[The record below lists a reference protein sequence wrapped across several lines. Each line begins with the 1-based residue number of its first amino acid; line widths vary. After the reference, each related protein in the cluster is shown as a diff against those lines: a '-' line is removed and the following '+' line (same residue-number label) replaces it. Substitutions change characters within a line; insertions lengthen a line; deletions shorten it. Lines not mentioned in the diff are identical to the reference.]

1 MEARVACAI
10 LFACWDGT
18 CLNVSRHPAR
28 FICANPEAKALI
40 LDPFVINSMFS
51 CKHATFCRIKGF
63 DGVAVD
69 LHLIVALAIMRYS
82 EVLLHSTIAD
92 CCVPVPVLVGVARVN
107 SGLLMGLL
115 VSTICSF
122 HAWE

>member
-1 MEARVACAI
+1 MPGD
-10 LFACWDGT
+10 L
-18 CLNVSRHPAR
+18 
-28 FICANPEAKALI
+28 
-40 LDPFVINSMFS
+40 VIRNDQWNSKIWFS

>member
-1 MEARVACAI
+1 MPGDLGIRNDQ
-10 LFACWDGT
+10 W
-18 CLNVSRHPAR
+18 
-28 FICANPEAKALI
+28 
-40 LDPFVINSMFS
+40 NSKIWFS
-51 CKHATFCRIKGF
+51 CKHAMFCRIKGF

-82 EVLLHSTIAD
+82 EDLLHSTIAD

-107 SGLLMGLL
+107 SGLLLGLL

>member
-1 MEARVACAI
+1 M
-10 LFACWDGT
+10 LGN
-18 CLNVSRHPAR
+18 L
-28 FICANPEAKALI
+28 
-40 LDPFVINSMFS
+40 VIRNDQWNSKIWFS
-51 CKHATFCRIKGF
+51 CKHAIFCRINGF
-63 DGVAVD
+63 DVVAVD
-69 LHLIVALAIMRYS
+69 LHLIVTLAIMRYS
-82 EVLLHSTIAD
+82 GVLLRSTIAS